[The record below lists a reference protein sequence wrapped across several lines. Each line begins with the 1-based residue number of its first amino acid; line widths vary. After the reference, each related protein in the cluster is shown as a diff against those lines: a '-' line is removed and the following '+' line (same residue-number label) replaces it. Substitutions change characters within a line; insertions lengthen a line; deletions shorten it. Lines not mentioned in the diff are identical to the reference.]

1 MMRLDMH
8 CSSMALCLDH
18 YRLEVLGRDSYK
30 TAGPAFGGC
39 ANCKALQRSDGSG
52 GRLLACSA
60 CGCVFYCSKDCQK
73 AHWREHKPQCKPA
86 AAKAGSSSSGTQGTA
101 AAAGSCS
108 SGGRGTAPAAGS
120 SSSSAQGTAAAAGS
134 SAVAAADQQ
143 STAEREQAAS

>member
-73 AHWREHKPQCKPA
+73 AHWREQPQCKPA
-86 AAKAGSSSSGTQGTA
+86 AAKAGAAAGSSSSGTQGTA

-108 SGGRGTAPAAGS
+108 SGGRGTASAAGS
-120 SSSSAQGTAAAAGS
+120 SSSSAQGTAAAGS
-134 SAVAAADQQ
+134 SAG
-143 STAEREQAAS
+143 S